1 MGRQYSAEELLRLR
15 ESPLVRKPERLPPP
29 EEWMGSQ
36 EQTLQNH
43 QSQRVKRGSNN
54 KGDESS
60 FSNELAARRP
70 SLFDQGRHIS
80 RTSIPEDIVLGP
92 PKTSFASATSVRNFN
107 KPYDSPDRSS
117 FSTHDEEN
125 SRTDLYNLREKFF
138 KDRERPDRDP
148 VVGRSG
154 DFRSGGASV
163 RRGAREDGDEWTSV
177 KPRRSFGQDDDERFG
192 RRNGDRDRDNGKD
205 SKERQARTFDNSA
218 QDKERDHDKEV
229 SSRRNLP
236 GRGRN
241 EPTWFNNNE
250 NSSGSKETEGNK
262 DSIREREWRDKH
274 RGGDS
279 RDWNRGSR
287 AENRPEWMDSSAGD
301 ESKTH
306 EKKQS
311 HTMEEFQ
318 RWKERMKAGN
328 GNAPPVEEK
337 KKVPEEEPVDDQPP
351 EATTQKPEPPTQKFD
366 TPLVLETA
374 EDKFFGLWNEPK
386 RPSEDS
392 GPDISRVSSRKEASR
407 PSVGKSRFTSFFSPQ
422 EELQRRG
429 KVDAPPPHTSPPP
442 GLSGDSS
449 MEDKEGFQRILQM
462 LGGASI
468 DTAASTQQMNA
479 MAQKSSTQERSHS
492 QASTSVSSPVQGP
505 PPGQGLGYHS
515 LGQDQPY
522 PPRSR
527 NSVGM
532 QGLLGPQSPQ
542 AGPQGGQP
550 QNRDS
555 EFLFRLMQQSRPL
568 SGPPHL
574 PSLSGQP
581 LLGNTQGLP
590 PPPQI
595 STGPIDMPRGKLHQG
610 LSQGGGMFDDP
621 SITGFQRPIP
631 HQAPRESNGP
641 PSRPPGLENVPQIWP
656 NNPLGA
662 PQSHHRQIAP
672 PPGLNAQR
680 GPPFAPFLPPP
691 PGLPFQIPGMPPPN
705 LPPPPGFFAM
715 NGMNGPPTGYPPLPF
730 QPDGFMGMSGPG
742 GHGGAGGP
750 GVPQFPFAEGVNGAN
765 GRGAPPGQYKHT
777 QREGRRHV

>member
-1 MGRQYSAEELLRLR
+1 MGRQYTTKELLRLR
-15 ESPLVRKPERLPPP
+15 ESPLVRKPDRLPPP

-43 QSQRVKRGSNN
+43 QSQRTKRGSNN
-54 KGDESS
+54 KSDESS

-107 KPYDSPDRSS
+107 KPFDSPDRSS
-117 FSTHDEEN
+117 FSAHDEEGP
-125 SRTDLYNLREKFF
+125 RTDPYNLREKFF
-138 KDRERPDRDP
+138 KDRERSDRDTAG
-148 VVGRSG
+148 GRPG
-154 DFRSGGASV
+154 DFRSGGGNT

-177 KPRRSFGQDDDERFG
+177 KPRRSFDEDRFG
-192 RRNGDRDRDNGKD
+192 RRNGDRDRDNGRD
-205 SKERQARTFDNSA
+205 GKERHTRNFDNHSR
-218 QDKERDHDKEV
+218 DKERDHDKEETT
-229 SSRRNLP
+229 RRNLP

-241 EPTWFNNNE
+241 EPSWFNNE
-250 NSSGSKETEGNK
+250 SSTNSKEAEGSK

-274 RGGDS
+274 RSGDS
-279 RDWNRGSR
+279 RDWHRGSR
-287 AENRPEWMDSSAGD
+287 AESRPEWMDTPVGD

-306 EKKQS
+306 GKKQS

-318 RWKERMKAGN
+318 RWKGRVGAGN
-328 GNAPPVEEK
+328 GNAPPNEDK
-337 KKVPEEEPVDDQPP
+337 KKAPAEDETVDDKPP
-351 EATTQKPEPPTQKFD
+351 EAATQKTESSGQKFD
-366 TPLVLETA
+366 TPLVIDTA

-386 RPSEDS
+386 QPSEDS
-392 GPDISRVSSRKEASR
+392 GQDVSRVSSKKEVSR

-422 EELQRRG
+422 EELRG
-429 KVDAPPPHTSPPP
+429 RGEVGAPLSHTSPPP
-442 GLSGDSS
+442 GSSGDSS
-449 MEDKEGFQRILQM
+449 VEDKEGFQRILQM
-462 LGGASI
+462 LGGTSI
-468 DTAASTQQMNA
+468 DTAPSTQQMSI
-479 MAQKSSTQERSHS
+479 MTQKPSTQEMSHS
-492 QASTSVSSPVQGP
+492 QASTNVSSPIQGP
-505 PPGQGLGYHS
+505 TQGQGLGYHS

-527 NSVGM
+527 NSGGI
-532 QGLLGPQSPQ
+532 QGLMGPQSPQ

-581 LLGNTQGLP
+581 LLGNSQGLP

-595 STGPIDMPRGKLHQG
+595 STGPIDMPRGKLHSG
-610 LSQGGGMFDDP
+610 LSQGGGMFDDS
-621 SITGFQRPIP
+621 SITGFQRPAL
-631 HQAPRESNGP
+631 HQAPREPNGP

-656 NNPLGA
+656 SNPLGA

-705 LPPPPGFFAM
+705 LPPPPGFFAL
-715 NGMNGPPTGYPPLPF
+715 NGMNGPPTGYPPMPF

-742 GHGGAGGP
+742 GHSGAGGP
-750 GVPQFPFAEGVNGAN
+750 GVSQFPFAEGVNGAN
-765 GRGAPPGQYKHT
+765 GRGAPPGQYRHI
-777 QREGRRHV
+777 QRERKRRV

>member
-1 MGRQYSAEELLRLR
+1 MGRQYTAEELLRLR
-15 ESPLVRKPERLPPP
+15 DSPLVRKPDGLPPP

-43 QSQRVKRGSNN
+43 QSQRIKRGSSNN

-60 FSNELAARRP
+60 FSNELPTRRP

-92 PKTSFASATSVRNFN
+92 PKTSFASATYVRNFN
-107 KPYDSPDRSS
+107 KPFDSPDRPS
-117 FSTHDEEN
+117 FSNHDEDG
-125 SRTDLYNLREKFF
+125 SRTDLYNLRERFS
-138 KDRERPDRDP
+138 KDRERPDRDG
-148 VVGRSG
+148 VGGRAG
-154 DFRSGGASV
+154 DFRPGGTNA
-163 RRGAREDGDEWTSV
+163 RRGAREDGDDWTSV
-177 KPRRSFGQDDDERFG
+177 KPRRSFGQEDDERIS

-205 SKERQARTFDNSA
+205 NKERQTRPFENSIR
-218 QDKERDHDKEV
+218 DKERDHEKED
-229 SSRRNLP
+229 SARRNLT

-250 NSSGSKETEGNK
+250 NSTNSKEVEGNK
-262 DSIREREWRDKH
+262 DSIREREWRDK

-279 RDWNRGSR
+279 RDWARGSR
-287 AENRPEWMDSSAGD
+287 TENRPEWMDSSGGD

-328 GNAPPVEEK
+328 GNAPPPEEK
-337 KKVPEEEPVDDQPP
+337 KKVTTEEEAVSERTP
-351 EATTQKPEPPTQKFD
+351 EATTQKNEPSGQKFD
-366 TPLVLETA
+366 TPLVLETS

-386 RPSEDS
+386 RSSEDL
-392 GPDISRVSSRKEASR
+392 GPDISRISSKKEVSR
-407 PSVGKSRFTSFFSPQ
+407 PTVGKSRFTSFFSPQ

-429 KVDAPPPHTSPPP
+429 KVDAPLPHTSPPP
-442 GLSGDSS
+442 GLSKDSS
-449 MEDKEGFQRILQM
+449 TEDKEGFQRILQM
-462 LGGASI
+462 LGGTTI
-468 DTAASTQQMNA
+468 DTVPSAQQMGIIT
-479 MAQKSSTQERSHS
+479 QKPIIQDRSHS
-492 QASTSVSSPVQGP
+492 QASTGVSSPVQGP
-505 PPGQGLGYHS
+505 TPGQGLGYHT
-515 LGQDQPY
+515 LNQDQPY

-527 NSVGM
+527 NSAGI

-542 AGPQGGQP
+542 AGGQP

-555 EFLFRLMQQSRPL
+555 EFLFRLMQQSRPI
-568 SGPPHL
+568 SGPPQL
-574 PSLSGQP
+574 PSLSGQS

-595 STGPIDMPRGKLHQG
+595 STGLVDMPRGKLHQG
-610 LSQGGGMFDDP
+610 LNQGGGMFDDP
-621 SITGFQRPIP
+621 SITGFQRPGM

-641 PSRPPGLENVPQIWP
+641 PSRPPGLENVPQVWP

-715 NGMNGPPTGYPPLPF
+715 NGMNGPPSGYPPLPF
-730 QPDGFMGMSGPG
+730 QPNDFMGMSGPG
-742 GHGGAGGP
+742 GHGGGGP
-750 GVPQFPFAEGVNGAN
+750 GAPQFPFAEGVNGAN
-765 GRGAPPGQYKHT
+765 GRGAPPGQYTDVEPK
-777 QREGRRHV
+777 RRR